1 MFMTFHGKTRADHHT
16 YDHAHESPLVMLVPL
31 GVLAIGAISLGFLFQ
46 HYFIGEDFSN
56 FWGGALYEAP
66 GKDIRHHMH
75 EVPEWVGLAP
85 TIAMLGGLAL
95 SVLYYVLVP
104 ALPAITATVFK
115 PLYLFLLN
123 KWYFDELYDVLFVR
137 PVFAIGRFLWK
148 RVDGG
153 IIDGTID
160 GTANSVLW
168 GTRRIV
174 KLQTG
179 YVYHYAFAMLIG
191 VAALITY
198 FMLAGGAQP

>member
-1 MFMTFHGKTRADHHT
+1 
-16 YDHAHESPLVMLVPL
+16 
-31 GVLAIGAISLGFLFQ
+31 
-46 HYFIGEDFSN
+46 
-56 FWGGALYEAP
+56 
-66 GKDIRHHMH
+66 
-75 EVPEWVGLAP
+75 
-85 TIAMLGGLAL
+85 
-95 SVLYYVLVP
+95 VLVP

-115 PLYLFLLN
+115 PIYLFLLN
-123 KWYFDELYDVLFVR
+123 KWYFDELYDFLFVR
-137 PVFAIGRFLWK
+137 PAFVIGRFLWK

-174 KLQTG
+174 RLQTG